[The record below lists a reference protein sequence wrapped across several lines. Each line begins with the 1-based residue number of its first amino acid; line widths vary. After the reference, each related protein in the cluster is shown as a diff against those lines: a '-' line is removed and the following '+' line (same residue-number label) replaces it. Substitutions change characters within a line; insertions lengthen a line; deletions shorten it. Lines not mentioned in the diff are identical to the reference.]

1 MAKWKLF
8 SRLKSKDEREKG
20 EEFQQGESSETI
32 ELEKP
37 ILAEQSETLYAV
49 GSASKKSSS
58 TKRTNTSSSDQRIW
72 RDVDVIEENVDNI
85 EKGKA
90 NTPASELDKTVDKLL
105 SKRKKK

>member
-8 SRLKSKDEREKG
+8 SRLKSKDEEQEV
-20 EEFQQGESSETI
+20 EEFQQGESTETI
-32 ELEKP
+32 EPEKP
-37 ILAEQSETLYAV
+37 ILAEHSETLYAV

-72 RDVDVIEENVDNI
+72 RDVNVIEENVDNI

-90 NTPASELDKTVDKLL
+90 KTPASELDKTVDKLL
-105 SKRKKK
+105 AKKKKK